1 MCMCLCIAW
10 NELIRGYASIVY
22 TLSSLHPQTHTH
34 THTHTHTV
42 AHTHAHARTHARTRT
57 HTHTHCDTYIP
68 IPFEDRKPTGLKV
81 DIASDFSS
89 APFLFRSG
97 IHRFADMYSCTEL
110 EATAREFIFQ
120 NFLLVSHTEEFF
132 ELSEDQL
139 IGLLQSDK
147 LHVTNENQVRRCIWS
162 QLSSASCLF

>member
-1 MCMCLCIAW
+1 MYVAFILF
-10 NELIRGYASIVY
+10 
-22 TLSSLHPQTHTH
+22 LSP
-34 THTHTHTV
+34 
-42 AHTHAHARTHARTRT
+42 
-57 HTHTHCDTYIP
+57 
-68 IPFEDRKPTGLKV
+68 
-81 DIASDFSS
+81 
-89 APFLFRSG
+89 G

-147 LHVTNENQVRRCIWS
+147 LHVTNENQVRAPS
-162 QLSSASCLF
+162 LVFF